1 MWIPHP
7 SSHVYGIQAEPITL
21 EYEATP
27 PVIPIAPPE
36 TRACPRCG
44 SSNDVSSQY
53 CSQCAQP
60 LHSPVLL
67 PPQGQS
73 GSNYPRPPQ
82 QASAPIQVPAGSHSV
97 ALVAV
102 LSILFGGWV
111 GMLVNRQYVKGIV
124 TLVGFGMIPAAVT
137 CGLSA
142 IVWYPLSVIDAI
154 LVANRLNRGEAISEW
169 QCF

>member
-1 MWIPHP
+1 M
-7 SSHVYGIQAEPITL
+7 
-21 EYEATP
+21 
-27 PVIPIAPPE
+27 
-36 TRACPRCG
+36 
-44 SSNDVSSQY
+44 
-53 CSQCAQP
+53 
-60 LHSPVLL
+60 
-67 PPQGQS
+67 
-73 GSNYPRPPQ
+73 
-82 QASAPIQVPAGSHSV
+82 
-97 ALVAV
+97 